1 MHPGKFV
8 GETEGASWLGGVP
21 SAHVVHAETDQAE
34 VVPIVRVT
42 PTDE

>member
-8 GETEGASWLGGVP
+8 GESESASWLGGVP

-34 VVPIVRVT
+34 VVPIFHVT
-42 PTDE
+42 RRDE